1 MSLIDSRSC
10 STELNLMCVFFYSLV
25 SLIAY
30 QETNDLD
37 FYQPII
43 QLSYV
48 IRNDTKLEREK
59 EAGTVWRED
68 SYFVVSMTHWL
79 FNDEQIKGVLMVT
92 KRSLRHCI
100 LDNSQDQQI
109 DWKLKYILNSYHKIL
124 SALRCKSQSN
134 SFQSTSPRPTVV
146 GLFQPGARS
155 AWCMQQQLKTRNL
168 WKFEEATNHCISMR
182 HRCHLTPQIMWTRS
196 ELCRSLIDSSGY
208 FIIWIQYF

>member
-59 EAGTVWRED
+59 EAGTV
-68 SYFVVSMTHWL
+68 
-79 FNDEQIKGVLMVT
+79 
-92 KRSLRHCI
+92 
-100 LDNSQDQQI
+100 
-109 DWKLKYILNSYHKIL
+109 
-124 SALRCKSQSN
+124 
-134 SFQSTSPRPTVV
+134 
-146 GLFQPGARS
+146 
-155 AWCMQQQLKTRNL
+155 
-168 WKFEEATNHCISMR
+168 
-182 HRCHLTPQIMWTRS
+182 
-196 ELCRSLIDSSGY
+196 
-208 FIIWIQYF
+208 

>member
-79 FNDEQIKGVLMVT
+79 FND
-92 KRSLRHCI
+92 
-100 LDNSQDQQI
+100 
-109 DWKLKYILNSYHKIL
+109 
-124 SALRCKSQSN
+124 
-134 SFQSTSPRPTVV
+134 
-146 GLFQPGARS
+146 
-155 AWCMQQQLKTRNL
+155 
-168 WKFEEATNHCISMR
+168 
-182 HRCHLTPQIMWTRS
+182 
-196 ELCRSLIDSSGY
+196 
-208 FIIWIQYF
+208 